1 MDGNELKTL
10 KTFLKIESGL
20 TEEMIA
26 YISRKT
32 GLKMNVVRK
41 VLDAESEYAGKCLKK
56 KGRVNVLGKCIL
68 YFKDKGKGNY
78 HITAKAPKRLYNVI
92 DSIKDEEIDIV
103 QNENNV
109 ALKQIT
115 FIE

>member
-1 MDGNELKTL
+1 MKKEELNTL
-10 KTFLKIESGL
+10 KSFLGIESGL

-26 YISRKT
+26 YISRRT

-41 VLDAESEYAGKCLKK
+41 VLDAESEYTAKCLKA

-68 YFKDKGKGNY
+68 YYRDKGEGDY

-92 DSIKDEEIDIV
+92 DSLKDTDIDLE
-103 QNENNV
+103 QKDNNI